1 MWWLRARH
9 TSHCTQDYKEPACIF
24 WSEKNQASP
33 SIDFLYFHALLAC
46 WMVVSSLQWLH
57 LDSSLTE
64 LFCSGLAKAC
74 PCGDLRGPRDKREA
88 PRSPR
93 TLISYI
99 QAISHRPTILKQQ
112 KKETDA
118 ACHWIR
124 RSTWSHCQIVVSGR
138 IMTDFANN
146 LLYYFDQLL
155 HSRYLIFKAFWI

>member
-9 TSHCTQDYKEPACIF
+9 TSHCTQDYKEPACLF

-46 WMVVSSLQWLH
+46 WVVVSSLQWLH

-74 PCGDLRGPRDKREA
+74 PCGDLSGPRDKREA

-112 KKETDA
+112 KKKQMLPVTGSEGLHDHIA
-118 ACHWIR
+118 KLWFQGELWPIL
-124 RSTWSHCQIVVSGR
+124 QI
-138 IMTDFANN
+138 IYCTI
-146 LLYYFDQLL
+146 
-155 HSRYLIFKAFWI
+155 LINSCTVDI